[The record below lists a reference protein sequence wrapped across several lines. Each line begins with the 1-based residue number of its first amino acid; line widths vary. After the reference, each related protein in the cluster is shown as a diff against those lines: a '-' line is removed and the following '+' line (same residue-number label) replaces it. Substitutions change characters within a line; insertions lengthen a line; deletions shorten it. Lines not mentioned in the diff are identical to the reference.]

1 VSETA
6 SFIAPRP
13 LTVKK
18 TQFRQDHDGSFFMS
32 TPQNDE
38 KASEPSDRNT
48 SSPWNPSLRRIMG
61 SVATLGV
68 LETSLLTYSK
78 LSGPSIDICGTS
90 GDCSSV
96 LNGPYSVIPFTDIP
110 LSAVGLGAYVFT
122 ALLALVPV
130 LTNDSQDTNN
140 RMALLS
146 LTTAMGTFSVFLLSL
161 IYGVLH
167 TSCPYC
173 LLSACCSITLAACAW
188 IGGCLPEQEKKQQG
202 VQAGIVSFLAT
213 TAMAVVFFGSVGDIT
228 PFPTMNSSRT
238 SSSSLYFLASSSSS
252 PKNEQGVLQSMSPPP
267 ITTTSS
273 ERALVLSDN
282 LLLYNAK
289 MYGAYWC
296 SHCFDQKQAFG
307 KKAFSQ
313 IQYIECSREGMNSQ
327 TSLCKEMDVP
337 GYPTWEIDGK
347 LYPGERDL
355 EELEEILKVIQI
367 KK

>member
-1 VSETA
+1 
-6 SFIAPRP
+6 
-13 LTVKK
+13 
-18 TQFRQDHDGSFFMS
+18 
-32 TPQNDE
+32 
-38 KASEPSDRNT
+38 
-48 SSPWNPSLRRIMG
+48 
-61 SVATLGV
+61 
-68 LETSLLTYSK
+68 
-78 LSGPSIDICGTS
+78 
-90 GDCSSV
+90 
-96 LNGPYSVIPFTDIP
+96 
-110 LSAVGLGAYVFT
+110 
-122 ALLALVPV
+122 
-130 LTNDSQDTNN
+130 
-140 RMALLS
+140 
-146 LTTAMGTFSVFLLSL
+146 
-161 IYGVLH
+161 
-167 TSCPYC
+167 
-173 LLSACCSITLAACAW
+173 
-188 IGGCLPEQEKKQQG
+188 
-202 VQAGIVSFLAT
+202 
-213 TAMAVVFFGSVGDIT
+213 
-228 PFPTMNSSRT
+228 
-238 SSSSLYFLASSSSS
+238 LYFLASSSSS

-355 EELEEILKVIQI
+355 EELEEILKDIQI